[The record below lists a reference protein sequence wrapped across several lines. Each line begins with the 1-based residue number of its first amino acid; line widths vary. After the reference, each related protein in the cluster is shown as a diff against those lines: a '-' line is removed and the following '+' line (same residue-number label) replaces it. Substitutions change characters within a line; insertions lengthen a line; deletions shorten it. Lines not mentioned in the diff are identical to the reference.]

1 VHQTFVRASA
11 SQNAP
16 ILLFLFIGGSKMSR
30 NLIKSFIFSLV
41 VVFAGSIVASARTAP
56 VTGKV
61 ELLKADGTR
70 EPVVGALVE
79 PFRMDIKASA
89 PSAKTNSKGEFSFAG
104 IQVGPTYFLA
114 VSGPN
119 VAPTFLPNVRA
130 GQERLLITVKPGD
143 GTRLTE
149 EEVRQGASA
158 AKAGSAEK
166 AEMTADQKKAQ
177 AEYEA
182 KVKEIDAKNK
192 QAEKVNEVVGR
203 AIKEGNEAFN
213 AKNYDLAIAKYD
225 EGIAVDPEYV
235 GSAPVFYNN
244 RGAALLA
251 RAIIYYNA
259 AIKEKDV
266 AEKIAG
272 LGNARKDMLDATN
285 GYKRSWAVLQKAPAS
300 EITDKNNFE
309 AAKTNTLR
317 GSRDIFRTAVR
328 TEQVDPEMIEAA
340 KILIPEFVK
349 AEPDAAAKAE
359 ANLIF
364 ADLYRV
370 AGDSDNAIAAY
381 KKILETSPND
391 HDALAGAGLS
401 LVNLGYMND
410 DKAQLQEGANL
421 LQQFA
426 SAAPD
431 NHKYKADAVALID
444 SLKKEQNVTPQKV
457 ATPARRRN

>member
-1 VHQTFVRASA
+1 MFSV
-11 SQNAP
+11 
-16 ILLFLFIGGSKMSR
+16 IGGSKMYR
-30 NLIKSFIFSLV
+30 ILIKSIIFSLV
-41 VVFAGSIVASARTAP
+41 IVFAGLSVANAQTAP

-70 EPVVGALVE
+70 EPVVGALIE

-89 PSAKTNSKGEFSFAG
+89 PTAKTNAKGEFGFAG
-104 IQVGPTYFLA
+104 MQLGWTFYLA
-114 VSGPN
+114 VSGPGI
-119 VAPTFLPNVRA
+119 APTYLPNVRA
-130 GQERLLITVKPGD
+130 GQERLLITVSPGD

-149 EEVRQGASA
+149 DEVRQGAAA
-158 AKAGSAEK
+158 AKAGTTEK

-182 KVKEIDAKNK
+182 KVKEIEAKNK

-213 AKNYDLAIAKYD
+213 AKNYDLAVAKYD

-235 GSAPVFYNN
+235 GSAPIFHNN

-251 RAIIYYNA
+251 RAILSYNT

-266 AEKIAG
+266 SQKVAG
-272 LGNARKDMLDATN
+272 LGNARKDMIDATN
-285 GYKRSWAVLQKAPAS
+285 GYLRSWTVLQNAPAS
-300 EITDKNNFE
+300 DITDKGNFE
-309 AAKTNTLR
+309 TAKTNTLR
-317 GSRDIFRTAVR
+317 GSRDIFRTAVQ
-328 TEQVDPEMIEAA
+328 TEQADPEMIEAA
-340 KILIPEFVK
+340 KVLIPQFLK
-349 AEPDAAAKAE
+349 AEQDAAAKAE

-370 AGDSDNAIAAY
+370 SGDSENAIAAY

-391 HDALAGAGLS
+391 YDALAGAGLS

-410 DKAQLQEGANL
+410 DKAKLQEGANL
-421 LQQFA
+421 LQQYA

-444 SLKKEQNVTPQKV
+444 TLKKEQNVTPQKV